1 MQKGFGASDI
11 YQQYCSSFRNLSVLS
26 GYLPDPDKAASQLPS
41 TFQLSL
47 PVLCQRRVRPRPQ
60 HAGRAA
66 QLKQRLLRSLCLLA
80 TGQAGGIGKRV
91 REDSCLQ
98 GV

>member
-1 MQKGFGASDI
+1 M
-11 YQQYCSSFRNLSVLS
+11 LS

-41 TFQLSL
+41 TLQLSL
-47 PVLCQRRVRPRPQ
+47 TVLYQRRVGPCPQ
-60 HAGRAA
+60 HAGCAA
-66 QLKQRLLRSLCLLA
+66 QLKQHLLRSLCLLA
-80 TGQAGGIGKRV
+80 TGQAVGIGKRV